1 MTTNFIVSPYAISFD
16 SILSELSTYVQ
27 SKPASEAWVDFY
39 SSSAGQTVLELC
51 AALGA
56 MYSYQFILGRRE
68 SYLATAQNYS
78 SIVGLSQSLGYS
90 VYRGSNVKVTLHFV
104 ANQTQALQ
112 KWTIVGTYN
121 EYDVVTIDDLTVMEA
136 GKPCEMN
143 VVIGNFLQETKTLDT
158 ARVTQLIYTT
168 PTISQ
173 DYRLLLNDIEVPTSE
188 TVKDAIDDYYVCITN
203 VYGGVD
209 IFYLQEGYYRYS
221 TGDQLHL
228 QFIET
233 NTLTYGD
240 VSADN
245 FDIDYATSMDYIE
258 LYQEKQEKET
268 ADSAKVKAP
277 IHHETAMVI
286 RARNDY
292 SKLLLAS
299 DPHLV
304 STSNRDVYPGLIE
317 LTYIKADNTFMTEI
331 EKIEWLNKIEQYS
344 PAGVARAIISDPIF
358 TRRTLN
364 ITLSVLKN
372 ADKIFNMTTLSPQI
386 DEIVAAYENVLGVEI
401 DFAQMEYE
409 IERLD
414 GVRTARVSIDAPPWE
429 PNKYYT
435 LAELCVPTD
444 PLATN
449 SYATN
454 EFIYT
459 SGSDKNFIVGD
470 ENGTPVLGEEGAFQY
485 TSDFPYRYT
494 DTIIDNNL
502 IWKRV
507 DSYEG
512 VTIYNWDANKEY
524 SLHDYIKEYS
534 RGVLCVYE
542 VIGFTKQCSSATSAW
557 EETETTIY
565 DGPIVWTKSEKLDN
579 DENVYEDWKAS
590 FYYKVG
596 DVIEHEGQLLTCT
609 EMRAKSGAEEP
620 EWTTLT
626 GTTTQDNEI
635 LWMAGENPINSIYTL
650 WNQYAVFDKNIVITN
665 E

>member
-78 SIVGLSQSLGYS
+78 SIVGLCQSLGYS

-233 NTLTYGD
+233 NTLKYGD

-245 FDIDYATSMDYIE
+245 FDIDYTSSMDYIE

-317 LTYIKADNTFMTEI
+317 LTYIKADNTFMSEI

-414 GVRTARVSIDAPPWE
+414 GVRTARVGIDAPTWE

-435 LAELCVPTD
+435 LAELCTPTD

-449 SYATN
+449 SYSTN

-459 SGSDKNFIVGD
+459 SGSNKNFIVGD
-470 ENGTPVLGEEGAFQY
+470 EKGTPVLDEDGAFQY
-485 TSDFPYRYT
+485 TSEFPYRYT

-512 VTIYNWDANKEY
+512 VTIFNWDANKEY

-557 EETETTIY
+557 EETETAIY

-596 DVIEHEGQLLTCT
+596 DVIEHEGKLLTCT
-609 EMRAKSGAEEP
+609 EMRARSGAEEP

>member
-245 FDIDYATSMDYIE
+245 FDIDYTSSMDYIE

-317 LTYIKADNTFMTEI
+317 LTYIKADNTFMSEI

-414 GVRTARVSIDAPPWE
+414 GVRTARVGIDAPTWE

-435 LAELCVPTD
+435 LAELCTPTD

-449 SYATN
+449 SYSTN

-459 SGSDKNFIVGD
+459 SGSNKNFIVGN
-470 ENGTPVLGEEGAFQY
+470 EKGTPVLDEDGAFQY
-485 TSDFPYRYT
+485 TSEFPYRYT

-512 VTIYNWDANKEY
+512 VTIFNWDANKEY
-524 SLHDYIKEYS
+524 SLHDYIKEDS

-542 VIGFTKQCSSATSAW
+542 VTGFTKQSSSSTSVW

-579 DENVYEDWKAS
+579 DENVYEDWRAS

-596 DVIEHEGQLLTCT
+596 DVIEHDGQLLTCT
-609 EMRAKSGAEEP
+609 EMRARSGAEEP

-635 LWMAGENPINSIYTL
+635 LWMTGENPINSIHTL